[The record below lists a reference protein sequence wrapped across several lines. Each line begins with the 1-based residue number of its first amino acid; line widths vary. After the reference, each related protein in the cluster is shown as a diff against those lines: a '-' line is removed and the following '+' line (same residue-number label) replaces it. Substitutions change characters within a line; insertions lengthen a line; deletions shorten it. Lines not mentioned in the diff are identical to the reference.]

1 MRYLLSLLGLLLVL
15 LFALLLPESPPVLL
29 LEALPEDFSELPE
42 LAGALEPALTLLLS
56 LLEETES
63 EPPSDLVEDESA
75 GAEPLRA

>member
-15 LFALLLPESPPVLL
+15 LFALLPPESPPVL

-42 LAGALEPALTLLLS
+42 LAGALEPALPLLLS
-56 LLEETES
+56 LLAETES
-63 EPPSDLVEDESA
+63 EPPSDLVEDEAS